1 VGIIETKIR
10 HLNGSDRLN
19 LFNLNVR
26 FIPADTLI
34 ATFWDRT
41 GQLNASWA
49 EASPRLA
56 ITTNRDDVPVDVSCV
71 REAHAHAHDPP
82 QKTSAHDKRG
92 EPDEDWKSHPYRP
105 HNAGRYGQP
114 HQPQADDR
122 SNKHQSR
129 ATRGDEEQANSPATE
144 LPKQTKTTDLP
155 L

>member
-1 VGIIETKIR
+1 M
-10 HLNGSDRLN
+10 
-19 LFNLNVR
+19 
-26 FIPADTLI
+26 
-34 ATFWDRT
+34 
-41 GQLNASWA
+41 NASWA
-49 EASPRLA
+49 EASPRPA

-71 REAHAHAHDPP
+71 REAHAHAHDP
-82 QKTSAHDKRG
+82 QQNFSAHDKRG
-92 EPDEDWKSHPYRP
+92 EPDEDWKCHPHPP